1 MRRMDKP
8 PPYRTRRR
16 FDYDRRLLPNEY
28 LARLEPEGIEDPRIA
43 SRLFTGRS
51 IGYPAWNLLY
61 YALLCSLPGPDHDP
75 YSLLPPPLRDDV
87 VVIETG
93 TNRGASTIVMAQ
105 ALKDVHLDAVMQT
118 VDTNED
124 ILIFA
129 KANAHLAGVSEQIVF
144 NLEDSV
150 EFLRRTVAEKTHID
164 FIFLDD
170 DHSRDH
176 VIEEFSIVHPALLAR
191 GGTAYFDN
199 TTEGGVAEALD
210 EIKSEYGGNLIR
222 FDNCS
227 LGPPGN
233 AIWQPD

>member
-1 MRRMDKP
+1 MDEP
-8 PPYRTRRR
+8 PPFRTRRR
-16 FDYDRRLLPNEY
+16 FDYDRRLLPNPY
-28 LARLEPEGIEDPRIA
+28 LARLEPEQLEDPRLA
-43 SRLFTGRS
+43 ARLFTGRT

-61 YALLCSLPGPDHDP
+61 YSLICSLPGPDPDDP
-75 YSLLPPPLRDDV
+75 AVLPNPLPDDV

-105 ALKDVHLDAVMQT
+105 ALKDVHLDAVVHT
-118 VDTNED
+118 VDTNDD

-129 KANAHLAGVSEQIVF
+129 KANAHLAGVSDRIVF

-150 EFLRRTVAEKTHID
+150 TFLRRTVEEKGHID

-176 VIEEFSIVHPALLAR
+176 VIEEFSIVHPALVAR

-199 TTEGGVAEALD
+199 TMEGGVSEAL
-210 EIKSEYGGNLIR
+210 ESIKAEFGGNLVR

-227 LGPPGN
+227 WGPPGN